1 MPRVFLLRSIENVSC
16 WAKTS
21 SGIGDAVITRVYLPP
36 SGHLADT
43 KKPSTFSICMAEMAS
58 GCGCLGFDGTQMA
71 ALITGGETNK
81 HKHSGFSFYSA
92 FFFSFCF
99 SLVGGRNGVD
109 AKHARYYYVH
119 SSVGNEWRFS
129 FFLCLSVFW
138 LNHYS
143 SLIVSISYSSKNN
156 FIIFCF
162 WNCSWF

>member
-1 MPRVFLLRSIENVSC
+1 MWVVEPRHRLESAMRSSPEYIFHLL
-16 WAKTS
+16 
-21 SGIGDAVITRVYLPP
+21 GIWPTQKNRRLSLFAWQRWRLGA
-36 SGHLADT
+36 A
-43 KKPSTFSICMAEMAS
+43 
-58 GCGCLGFDGTQMA
+58 GCLGFDGTQMA

-92 FFFSFCF
+92 FFFFCF